1 MDKRKQENLRVK
13 MNITTA
19 LLDLMHQKKLS
30 DISIT
35 EIIQNAHVAR
45 ASFYRNFT
53 SREDVLM
60 VLVEDVLTYY
70 HDTADYEAG
79 EYFSYKNVL
88 RAFQFFYFFRSY
100 VLDLYEFG
108 YGAMILEK
116 LNQFHEEVAG
126 TMPSSTFIS
135 EPFTTWR
142 SPGCAA
148 GQERASRISQP
159 HSVGASGS
167 LTYHKL
173 YKINISS

>member
-53 SREDVLM
+53 SKEDVLM

-126 TMPSSTFIS
+126 TMPSSSLERYNLYIYIGALYNMAISWLRSGARESIENIAATFCRGIGITDI
-135 EPFTTWR
+135 P
-142 SPGCAA
+142 
-148 GQERASRISQP
+148 
-159 HSVGASGS
+159 
-167 LTYHKL
+167 
-173 YKINISS
+173 